1 MRVHLL
7 AISALPL
14 FWSGVSLSAE
24 PLGTHL
30 EGISGKV
37 LVSQGEGFVA
47 ATSNLTLGRGT
58 KIFVGDDSTA
68 TLSFARGKNLGPC
81 YVALKPTSVTTVSD
95 ADMCK
100 ADQEASPGAFEA
112 TTITPVAGDPP
123 PSGISPPMVAAGFVT
138 IVAGV
143 TVYTLLHN
151 DHSRSVSPP

>member
-1 MRVHLL
+1 MRVQLL

-47 ATSNLTLGRGT
+47 ATSNLTLKRGT

-68 TLSFARGKNLGPC
+68 TLSLARGKNLGPC

-95 ADMCK
+95 AGMCK
-100 ADQEASPGAFEA
+100 AEKEASLGAFEE
-112 TTITPVAGDPP
+112 TTITPVASDPP
-123 PSGISPPMVAAGFVT
+123 PSGISPAVVAAGFVT
-138 IVAGV
+138 IVAGAAI
-143 TVYTLLHN
+143 YSLLQKDN
-151 DHSRSVSPP
+151 RPVSSP